1 MKRIFICLLGG
12 LLALPVIGWAQTSP
26 RIWVEYD
33 TAGMIGDAMNLRL
46 RCESPNPEMV
56 NFPLLQ
62 GQLSADLSLIP
73 SDSLRI
79 DTVFDAH
86 SRLKTMTVSYLFS
99 SYQEGAYTMPSFCFE
114 YPDGDSLRSYCTD
127 TGIVRFYAPEVDT
140 TASIKD
146 IAPAFNVGKKEL
158 LKEYWGKYDIY
169 LWIALAAALLCV
181 AIVYICKKWKRKET
195 LFVPK
200 KPSVPPVIRA
210 LASLKQLKEK
220 QLWQNNLIK
229 EYYTEL
235 TDILR
240 LYLSEAM
247 EIPAV
252 EMTNE
257 ELRSALKKRFPA
269 KSWEAQNLMEVLD
282 TATLVKFAKV
292 LPGAAEHE
300 NCYAVVQ
307 EFLEA
312 QKKAQDAA
320 KAAESLPNANT
331 ESEPTADSIP
341 QTSVPG
347 IQPSRPVS
355 EMPQEQSDDSRSQAG
370 NKAES
375 NEEKEAPTEN

>member
-312 QKKAQDAA
+312 
-320 KAAESLPNANT
+320 KAAESLPKANT